1 MFERHAVA
9 VALAAMMWVGAAS
22 AQDFAGGVQ
31 VGTGKLEDPKQ
42 AGDFMLRL
50 RGLAIVPN
58 ESSHINAIGGDVEI
72 SNEYTPEVDF
82 TYFLTGHVAFELIAA
97 TARHNVRAKDTALGD
112 LDLGKVSHLPPTL
125 LLQWHVAPD
134 YFISPYLGAGINYTV
149 FYDADAGPDIDSINY
164 DNSWGW
170 ALQAGT
176 DVFLY
181 KNFFLN
187 IDLKYIRMETKAE
200 INNSFHART
209 DIDPLLFGV
218 GIGYKF

>member
-1 MFERHAVA
+1 MFERHAAA

-134 YFISPYLGAGINYTV
+134 YFISPYLGAGINY
-149 FYDADAGPDIDSINY
+149 

-176 DVFLY
+176 DIFLY

>member
-1 MFERHAVA
+1 M
-9 VALAAMMWVGAAS
+9 
-22 AQDFAGGVQ
+22 
-31 VGTGKLEDPKQ
+31 
-42 AGDFMLRL
+42 
-50 RGLAIVPN
+50 
-58 ESSHINAIGGDVEI
+58 
-72 SNEYTPEVDF
+72 
-82 TYFLTGHVAFELIAA
+82 
-97 TARHNVRAKDTALGD
+97 
-112 LDLGKVSHLPPTL
+112 
-125 LLQWHVAPD
+125 APD

-176 DVFLY
+176 DIFLY

-209 DIDPLLFGV
+209 DIDPLPVTGLAANFSPMPRKAVSSIWGRNRRAKAGRRGGRCCGGSSGWGACV
-218 GIGYKF
+218 PRRYRVAHASTGGGRPSASNDRRILEPDPQVL